1 MCRRISRGMCSRLE
15 GLSETYQVSLSP
27 SRLPREEVMSEEWNE
42 IKRKKGKKTDER
54 DLVLEDKLWA
64 IFFWI
69 LIASGLIALDLWQK
83 GILKF

>member
-1 MCRRISRGMCSRLE
+1 
-15 GLSETYQVSLSP
+15 
-27 SRLPREEVMSEEWNE
+27 MSEEWNE